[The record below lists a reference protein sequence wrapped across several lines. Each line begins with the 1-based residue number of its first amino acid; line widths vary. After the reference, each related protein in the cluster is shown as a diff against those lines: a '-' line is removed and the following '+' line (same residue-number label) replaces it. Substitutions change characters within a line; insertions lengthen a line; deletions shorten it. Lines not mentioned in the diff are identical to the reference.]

1 MRRFSRLLVRHEQV
15 MDRLRSEVLSV
26 MGDAVHPSREQIRRM
41 PYLAS
46 VVKESTR
53 ALLIPEAAHIDLD
66 A

>member
-1 MRRFSRLLVRHEQV
+1 MRSRLLVRHEQV

-26 MGDAVHPSREQIRRM
+26 MGDGEHPTREQIRRM

-46 VVKESTR
+46 VIKESMR
-53 ALLIPEAAHIDLD
+53 APSARRLHMLTVD